1 MDRQIARLKKRLAK
15 KAKRGFRG
23 YPVGTLT
30 CYGPDDRR
38 ASKLVA
44 AVVEHEGGEATEMRK
59 WYCDEVDVRENLDIV
74 EEVIAFLEQFS
85 VRSVV
90 MPESI
95 IGCPHEEDIDYHGPV
110 CPECPFWANRDRWT
124 GELIH

>member
-1 MDRQIARLKKRLAK
+1 MDRQNARLKKRLAK
-15 KAKRGFRG
+15 KVKRGFRG

-44 AVVEHEGGEATEMRK
+44 AIVVQEGGDTTEMRK
-59 WYCDEVDVRENLDIV
+59 WYCEHDDVRDNNEIIG
-74 EEVIAFLEQFS
+74 EAMAFLKQFGA
-85 VRSVV
+85 RSVV
-90 MPESI
+90 MPETI
-95 IGCPHEEDIDYHGPV
+95 IGCPHEENIDYHGPT

>member
-15 KAKRGFRG
+15 KAKRGFLG

-44 AVVEHEGGEATEMRK
+44 GIVEHEGGDAKEMRK
-59 WYCDEVDVRENLDIV
+59 WYCEQGDVRDNLEII
-74 EEVIAFLEQFS
+74 EEAIAFPRRRRLPGTAALSHLRTLQHADCLTS
-85 VRSVV
+85 VPTSLRQS
-90 MPESI
+90 
-95 IGCPHEEDIDYHGPV
+95 G
-110 CPECPFWANRDRWT
+110 
-124 GELIH
+124 

>member
-23 YPVGTLT
+23 YPVGTLA

-44 AVVEHEGGEATEMRK
+44 AIVEHEGGDATEMRR
-59 WYCDEVDVRENLDIV
+59 WYCEHGDVRDTLEII
-74 EEVIAFLEQFS
+74 EEVIAFLEQFGA
-85 VRSVV
+85 RSVV
-90 MPESI
+90 MPETI
-95 IGCPHEEDIDYHGPV
+95 VGCPHEENIYYQGAICQNAHSGPTV
-110 CPECPFWANRDRWT
+110 TAGPAN
-124 GELIH
+124 

>member
-23 YPVGTLT
+23 YPVGTLA

-44 AVVEHEGGEATEMRK
+44 AIVEHEGGDATEMRK
-59 WYCDEVDVRENLDIV
+59 WYCEHGDVRDTLQII
-74 EEVIAFLEQFS
+74 EEVIAFLEQFGAH
-85 VRSVV
+85 SVV
-90 MPESI
+90 MPETI
-95 IGCPHEEDIDYHGPV
+95 IGCPHEEDIDYMGPSAQNARSGPTV
-110 CPECPFWANRDRWT
+110 TAGPAN
-124 GELIH
+124 

>member
-1 MDRQIARLKKRLAK
+1 MDRYIARLKKSLAK

-23 YPVGTLT
+23 YPVGTLA

-44 AVVEHEGGEATEMRK
+44 AIVEHEGGDATEIRK
-59 WYCDEVDVRENLDIV
+59 WYCEHGDVRDTSQII
-74 EEVIAFLEQFS
+74 EEVIAFLEQFGAHS
-85 VRSVV
+85 VM
-90 MPESI
+90 MPETI
-95 IGCPHEEDIDYHGPV
+95 IGCPHEEGIDDQGPV